1 MKKLNKLILALLLL
15 AVLSFILVIQF
26 GSTLCALATITFLAW
41 AGGIYAN
48 QVDAEIIKSGVD
60 GATIG
65 QLLDEKLTPKAKEK
79 LIKLSGEDRAKLAQQ
94 FVREI
99 GSDSG
104 PISFKKYRINCE
116 KQ

>member
-1 MKKLNKLILALLLL
+1 MLL
-15 AVLSFILVIQF
+15 AVLSFILAIQF
-26 GSTLCALATITFLAW
+26 ASTLSALATILFLAW

-48 QVDAEIIKSGVD
+48 EVDAEIIRSGVD

-65 QLLDEKLTPKAKEK
+65 QLLDERLTPKAKEK

-99 GSDSG
+99 GSDTG
-104 PISFKKYRINCE
+104 PITFRKHYNTGENK
-116 KQ
+116 

>member
-1 MKKLNKLILALLLL
+1 MKKLNKSILALILL
-15 AVLSFILVIQF
+15 AITAFILTIRF
-26 GSTLCALATITFLAW
+26 DSNLCALATIGFLIW
-41 AGGIYAN
+41 AGGIYINNVEAK
-48 QVDAEIIKSGVD
+48 IIQSGVD

-65 QLLDEKLTPKAKEK
+65 QLLDERLTPKAKNK
-79 LIKLSGEDRAKLAQQ
+79 LIKLSGEERAKMAEQ

-104 PISFKKYRINCE
+104 PISFKKYRINGE